1 VTATMRRGRIVV
13 VGDAFLDRDV
23 DGTTS
28 RQCPDST
35 GPVIDVDVDV
45 VRPGGAAL
53 TAALLARHGADV
65 VLLTAVGADRAGAE
79 LRQECVR
86 AGVEL
91 VGVPSGAPTP
101 QKIRI
106 RVAGSTMAR
115 VDLDCGDAGAPRVPA
130 STLAVLDG
138 AAGVLASDYGRG
150 MLARPEVRAR
160 LRSLGRRVPL
170 VWDPHPRGARPVASA
185 AAATP
190 NLAEAI
196 AAVGSVAPADSL
208 AERLTTMWRCPVVL
222 TCGGD
227 GAVVAQPGR
236 EVLHVAGTPVAGA
249 DACGAGDRFAGSL
262 ATSLVAGAA
271 LADAARTACADAT
284 RFVAGGAAAA
294 GASAPSPSVLVAAG
308 GCFDVLHAGHVRML
322 RHARSLGDRLVVL
335 LNSDRSIARL
345 KGPTRPVNPQED
357 RAEVLLG
364 LGCVDEVVVFDGDD
378 PTAEL
383 ERLRPA
389 VFVKG
394 AEYAGRAIPEAEV
407 LARWG
412 GCVEL
417 APMVHGRS
425 TTRILRIAAGAAVG

>member
-1 VTATMRRGRIVV
+1 VKLGMRRGRIVV

-35 GPVIDVDVDV
+35 GPVIDVELDV

-65 VLLTAVGADRAGAE
+65 VLLAAVGADRAGAE
-79 LRQECVR
+79 LRQECAR

-91 VGVPSGAPTP
+91 VAVPSDSPTP
-101 QKIRI
+101 QKIRV

-115 VDLDCGDAGAPRVPA
+115 IDLDCGDAGAPHFAPSV
-130 STLAVLDG
+130 LAVLDT

-150 MLARPEVRAR
+150 VLARPEVRAK
-160 LRSLGRRVPL
+160 LRSLGRGVPV
-170 VWDPHPRGARPVASA
+170 VWDPHPRGARPVATA
-185 AAATP
+185 TAATP
-190 NLAEAI
+190 NVPEAI
-196 AAVGSVAPADSL
+196 AAVGSAGPPDSL
-208 AERLTTMWRCPVVL
+208 ALQVAAMWRCPVVL
-222 TCGGD
+222 TCAGD
-227 GAVVAQPGR
+227 GAIVAEPGG
-236 EVLHVAGTPVAGA
+236 ELVHVSGTPVAAG

-262 ATSLVAGAA
+262 TASLVAGAA
-271 LADAARTACADAT
+271 LADATRTACDDAS
-284 RFVAGGAAAA
+284 RYVAA
-294 GASAPSPSVLVAAG
+294 GAATASTSALSPSVLVAAG
-308 GCFDVLHAGHVRML
+308 GCFDVVHAGHVRML

-345 KGPTRPVNPQED
+345 KGPGRPVNPQAD

-383 ERLRPA
+383 ERLQPA
-389 VFVKG
+389 IFVKG
-394 AEYAGRAIPEAEV
+394 AEYAGRAIAEAEV

-412 GCVEL
+412 GRVEL